1 MWGVFCPTL
10 PARMQRSAIA
20 GTTRLPWAIMSFRG
34 LASHPCGG
42 RHGRIPSARECVL
55 LLFLWG
61 VFCPTL
67 PTRMEGMAV
76 FHPLNVGT
84 TRLPWAIMSFRER
97 GAHVTPPPHPCGG
110 ATAVKSARVG
120 FSPKSLIPNGTA
132 TVTDVGQCARVTHTK
147 WYSDCIGLGGVVP

>member
-1 MWGVFCPTL
+1 MPHTSGTDAEIRYSRDDKAAMGYYVVS
-10 PARMQRSAIA
+10 RS
-20 GTTRLPWAIMSFRG
+20 RLSSVWWRN
-34 LASHPCGG
+34 G
-42 RHGRIPSARECVL
+42 RSARECVL

-147 WYSDCIGLGGVVP
+147 RYSDCNGLGGVVP

>member
-1 MWGVFCPTL
+1 MWGVFCPAL

-34 LASHPCGG
+34 LASHPWRPSYG
-42 RHGRIPSARECVL
+42 RSARECVL

-110 ATAVKSARVG
+110 ATAVKSARVA
-120 FSPKSLIPNGTA
+120 FRPSHSYQ
-132 TVTDVGQCARVTHTK
+132 TVQRLYWIGGRCALSHAYQK
-147 WYSDCIGLGGVVP
+147 VP